1 MILDLSDM
9 DQHSF
14 DIAQRFF
21 TAKFPHAECA
31 FVAGSLMRGEGKPH
45 SDIDLVVLYGPD
57 FMAVR
62 REAHVF
68 KGVLIDVFLHN
79 EQAQDFFFDK
89 DVRRGV
95 CALLSMIVEG
105 RVIGKDA
112 ALAEKRKR
120 MAQALIEKGPPPLD
134 ESDLKRR
141 RYFISDLLDDLRD
154 DRPPGEVIGCL
165 SGLFVLLGDF
175 HLRAQNQWS
184 GNGKGLIR
192 SLRKLD
198 ADFAARYE
206 QDFAKAFQGDLSP
219 IEKLVVDVLQP
230 YGGLFWDG
238 HYDLAPDDWKNF
250 GDAPISKLP

>member
-1 MILDLSDM
+1 M

-21 TAKFPHAECA
+21 TAKFPDAECA

-62 REAHVF
+62 REAHAF
-68 KGVLIDVFLHN
+68 EGVMMDVFLHN

-89 DVRRGV
+89 DVRRSV

-105 RVIGKDA
+105 SVIGKDA

-154 DRPPGEVIGCL
+154 NRPPGEVGTGTTIWPRMIGRILATPQFQSFLEHLGL
-165 SGLFVLLGDF
+165 SREV
-175 HLRAQNQWS
+175 
-184 GNGKGLIR
+184 R
-192 SLRKLD
+192 STSRN
-198 ADFAARYE
+198 
-206 QDFAKAFQGDLSP
+206 LSP
-219 IEKLVVDVLQP
+219 LRIT
-230 YGGLFWDG
+230 
-238 HYDLAPDDWKNF
+238 PDDPRMKH
-250 GDAPISKLP
+250 

>member
-9 DQHSF
+9 EQHF
-14 DIAQRFF
+14 LDIGQRFL
-21 TAKFPHAECA
+21 TAKFPGAECA

-62 REAHVF
+62 REAHAF
-68 KGVLIDVFLHN
+68 EGVLIDVFLHN

-89 DVRRGV
+89 DVRRGM
-95 CALLSMIVEG
+95 CALLSMMVEG

-134 ESDLKRR
+134 ESELKRR

-154 DRPPGEVIGCL
+154 DRPSGEVIGCL
-165 SGLFVLLGDF
+165 SGLFLLLGDF

-198 ADFAARYE
+198 AAFAARYE
-206 QDFAKAFQGDLSP
+206 QDFTKAFQGDLSP

-238 HYDLAPDDWKNF
+238 HYDLAPGDWKNF